1 VGETVHERGG
11 RSAENHTY
19 TRPKSA
25 RSPPEVRKVAHGL
38 GRPEIGQVRRVIAD
52 MHVAPAWRRWTA
64 RIALAV
70 GVAAAIAIAPTMI
83 DRGDER
89 ADKLRAQL
97 RDTEAKID
105 ALDRANAAVLDD
117 IHGLRSEVGAIERRA
132 RDELGM
138 VYPGE
143 LVIQIDERGAKR

>member
-1 VGETVHERGG
+1 
-11 RSAENHTY
+11 
-19 TRPKSA
+19 
-25 RSPPEVRKVAHGL
+25 
-38 GRPEIGQVRRVIAD
+38 

-105 ALDRANAAVLDD
+105 ALGRANAAVLDD

-143 LVIQIDERGAKR
+143 LVIQIDEPRGAKP